1 MEKYKEMYAYLFGE
15 VTKAINILITAQ
27 KNCEEMFIKEDAEI
41 IPFQKEKPH
50 KREL

>member
-1 MEKYKEMYAYLFGE
+1 MEKHKEMYHYLFGE

-27 KNCEEMFIKEDAEI
+27 KNCEEMFIKEDTEI

>member
-15 VTKAINILITAQ
+15 VTKAINILTAAQ

-41 IPFQKEKPH
+41 IPFKKEKPH
-50 KREL
+50 KK